1 MLALEGAAVRFGA
14 TVALHPTDLTLTEGA
29 TLALIGPSG
38 SGKSTL
44 LRLLVGLVEPSE
56 GRVTFGGEPLPRVS
70 EPGGTRRL
78 ADLRRRLGFVVQGGG
93 LFPHLSAFDNAALLA
108 RRSGWSEARVAERV
122 AELAGLVHLTAAE
135 LGRPPARLSGGQR
148 QRVALMRA
156 LMLDPEV
163 LLLDEPLGALDPLI
177 RAELQDELAALFA
190 RLGRTVVLVTHDL
203 AEAAHLAQD
212 LVLLAEGRVR
222 QRGSLADLVGAPADA
237 FVARF
242 LRAWRP
248 PKVLLDAWQEG
259 LR

>member
-14 TVALHPTDLTLTEGA
+14 TVALHPTDLALRPGA

-44 LRLLVGLVEPSE
+44 LRLLVGLIEPSE
-56 GRVTFGGEPLPRVS
+56 GRVTFGGEPLPRAA

-78 ADLRRRLGFVVQGGG
+78 VELRRRLGFVVQGGG

-108 RRSGWSEARVAERV
+108 RRSGWAEPRVRQRV
-122 AELAGLVHLTAAE
+122 GELADLVHLSALE
-135 LGRPPARLSGGQR
+135 LARPPAGLSGGQR

-156 LMLDPEV
+156 LMLEPEV

-190 RLGRTVVLVTHDL
+190 RLGRTVVVVTHDL
-203 AEAAHLAQD
+203 GEAAHLAED

-222 QRGSLADLVGAPADA
+222 QRGSLSELVRAPADEL
-237 FVARF
+237 VARF
-242 LRAWRP
+242 VRAWRP
-248 PKVLLDAWQEG
+248 PTALLDAWQEG
-259 LR
+259 LA